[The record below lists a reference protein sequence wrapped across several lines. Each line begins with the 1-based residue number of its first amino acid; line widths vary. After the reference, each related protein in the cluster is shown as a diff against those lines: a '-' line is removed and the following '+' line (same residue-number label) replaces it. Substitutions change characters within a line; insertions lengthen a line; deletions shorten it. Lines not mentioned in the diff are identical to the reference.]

1 MNSKKDVVVPEVN
14 ITPRAKADLENIWND
29 SCDVWGEAQADKYVK
44 TIYHRFSWLA
54 ERPQAGKLR
63 SDIAPDYRSFSQGQ
77 HVIFYMSVD
86 GGIAIIGIPHKKMDI
101 LNYFE

>member
-1 MNSKKDVVVPEVN
+1 M
-14 ITPRAKADLENIWND
+14 A
-29 SCDVWGEAQADKYVK
+29 GK
-44 TIYHRFSWLA
+44 TATSR
-54 ERPQAGKLR
+54 KLR

-86 GGIAIIGIPHKKMDI
+86 GGIAIIGILHKKMDI